1 MFKIPAFYGVANV
14 KIIIY
19 KTNHNTLIF
28 NPLKHKRVP
37 AYYLRHICVIF
48 TAAQNRA
55 LFLKKL
61 LLIYITILCTVSAGA
76 QNIYLQAE
84 GKNTTETAVLDSL
97 AYTKTHPN
105 AKGVQDEAQN
115 LSARLYRMGYL
126 ENRIMG
132 NLKAN
137 DSTFKFSYTLG
148 NKTKSLLIYTTQ
160 LSAEEKALLAINSHT
175 LTLPF
180 NDVEGFMN
188 RNLALLEQSG
198 YAITTLQLADY
209 KKQGSTLTAR
219 LKLNIEKKRTLDDIV
234 LEGYP
239 KFPEGIRRNIAR
251 QYKGK
256 PFNKEN
262 LQRIHNDFTNL
273 QFVTLPRYPEILF
286 KQDTTKVYVYL
297 EKAHPNTFDGF
308 IGFSNDDQSKLRFNG
323 YLDLLL
329 NNVLNGGEKFN
340 LYWKNNGELQS
351 TFNVA
356 LELPYLFKSPI
367 GAKAGLK
374 IFKQDSTFQNTV
386 TDLNLGYYF
395 SYNSRL
401 FVGYQSTQS
410 TDIQNADSSTL
421 SDYNSKFWTT
431 SYELDIFNPAD
442 LLFRRK
448 TVLNAKV
455 GTGSRDSNTGNTG
468 QYFALLNISH
478 NLYLNPKN
486 IVNIKNQSFYL
497 NSNNYISNEL
507 QRFGGINSIRG
518 FNENILQGNLY
529 SLIMAEYRYIAAPNL
544 YIHSI
549 TDYGYTQDQVTNT
562 KNRLL
567 GLGFGFGLLSGNGL
581 FNLIYANGTANSHAI
596 KLSNSIVHISFKT
609 NF

>member
-1 MFKIPAFYGVANV
+1 M
-14 KIIIY
+14 
-19 KTNHNTLIF
+19 
-28 NPLKHKRVP
+28 
-37 AYYLRHICVIF
+37 
-48 TAAQNRA
+48 
-55 LFLKKL
+55 KKL
-61 LLIYITILCTVSAGA
+61 LLIYILFLCAFSASA
-76 QNIYLQAE
+76 QRLYLNAQGSTNA
-84 GKNTTETAVLDSL
+84 ETAVLDSL
-97 AYTKTHPN
+97 AYAKVHAN
-105 AKGVQDEAQN
+105 AKGVQDEATN
-115 LSARLYRMGYL
+115 LSARLYRIGYL
-126 ENRIMG
+126 QNRITG

-137 DSTFKFSYTLG
+137 DSTFIFSYKLG
-148 NKTKSLLIYTTQ
+148 HKTTALLIYTIA
-160 LSAEEKALLAINSHT
+160 LSADEKALLAITTDT
-175 LTLPF
+175 LTLAF
-180 NDVEGFMN
+180 NDVEAFMN
-188 RNLALLEQSG
+188 RNLALLEQRG
-198 YAITTLQLADY
+198 YAITSLQLADY
-209 KKQGSTLTAR
+209 KKQGDRLTAH
-219 LKLNIEKKRTLDDIV
+219 LKLSIERKRTLDDVV

-262 LQRIHNDFTNL
+262 LQRIHNDFSNL

-308 IGFSNDDQSKLRFNG
+308 IGFSNDDNSKLRFNG

-340 LYWKNNGELQS
+340 LYWKNNGEKQS
-351 TFNVA
+351 TFNLA

-367 GAKAGLK
+367 GAKGGLK

-401 FVGYQSTQS
+401 FAGYQKTQS
-410 TDIQNADSSTL
+410 TDIQNTGSSTL
-421 SDYNSKFWTT
+421 SDYSSKFWTA
-431 SYELDIFNPAD
+431 SYELDIFKPD
-442 LLFRRK
+442 DFFFRKK
-448 TVLNAKV
+448 TRLSAQA
-455 GTGSRDSNTGNTG
+455 GTGSRDSKAGNSG
-468 QYFALLNISH
+468 QYFAQLTLSH

-486 IVNIKNQSFYL
+486 IVNLKSQSFYL
-497 NSNNYISNEL
+497 NSSNYITNEL

-518 FNENILQGNLY
+518 FNENTLQGSLY
-529 SLIMAEYRYIAAPNL
+529 SLIMAEYRYMAAPNL

-549 TDYGYTQDQVTNT
+549 TDYGYAEDAVSQA
-562 KNRLL
+562 KNRFL

-581 FNLIYANGTANSHAI
+581 FNIIYANGTVNSQTI
-596 KLSNSIVHISFKT
+596 KLSNSIVHVSFKT

>member
-1 MFKIPAFYGVANV
+1 M
-14 KIIIY
+14 
-19 KTNHNTLIF
+19 
-28 NPLKHKRVP
+28 
-37 AYYLRHICVIF
+37 
-48 TAAQNRA
+48 
-55 LFLKKL
+55 KKL
-61 LLIYITILCTVSAGA
+61 LLIYTLVLCTVSAGA
-76 QNIYLQAE
+76 QNLYLKAE
-84 GKNTTETAVLDSL
+84 GSTKAETSVLDSL
-97 AYTKTHPN
+97 AYAKVHPN
-105 AKGVQDEAQN
+105 AKAVQDEAQS
-115 LSARLYRMGYL
+115 LSARLYRSGYL
-126 ENRIMG
+126 ENRITG

-137 DSTFKFSYTLG
+137 DSTFIFSYALG
-148 NKTKSLLIYTTQ
+148 SKTTSLLIYTTS
-160 LSAEEKALLAINSHT
+160 LSAAEKMLLTITTDT

-180 NDVEGFMN
+180 NDVEAFMN

-198 YAITTLQLADY
+198 YAITTLQLIDY
-209 KKQGSTLTAR
+209 KKEGSRLTAQ
-219 LKLNIEKKRTLDDIV
+219 LKLSVEKKRTLDDIV

-256 PFNKEN
+256 AFNKEN

-297 EKAHPNTFDGF
+297 EKTHPNTFDGF

-329 NNVLNGGEKFN
+329 NNVLNSGEKFN
-340 LYWKNNGELQS
+340 LYWKNNGEQQS
-351 TFNVA
+351 TFNLA

-401 FVGYQSTQS
+401 FAGYQRTQS
-410 TDIQNADSSTL
+410 TDIQNTDNSTL
-421 SDYNSKFWTT
+421 SDYNSKFWTA
-431 SYELDIFNPAD
+431 SYELDIFNPVD

-448 TVLNAKV
+448 TVLNAKA
-455 GTGSRDSNTGNTG
+455 GTGSRDSKVGNTG
-468 QYFALLNISH
+468 QYFAQLNISH
-478 NLYLNPKN
+478 NLYLSPKN
-486 IVNIKNQSFYL
+486 SVNIKNQSFYL
-497 NSNNYISNEL
+497 NSSNYITNEL

-518 FNENILQGNLY
+518 FNENTLQGNLY
-529 SLIMAEYRYIAAPNL
+529 SLIMAEYRYMAAPNL

-549 TDYGYTQDQVTNT
+549 TDYGYAQDEVTNT
-562 KNRLL
+562 KNRML

-581 FNLIYANGTANSHAI
+581 FNLIYANGTANNQTI

-609 NF
+609 SF